1 MFRAQPQL
9 NKKDYIKKIGQN
21 KQQGNLF
28 KSAITFFNTKIS
40 YIQEIIKLNKYVA
53 SFFFLS

>member
-28 KSAITFFNTKIS
+28 KSAITFLTRRYHI
-40 YIQEIIKLNKYVA
+40 YRRL
-53 SFFFLS
+53 